1 MDLATLVFI
10 SIVAGYLYAGVRR
23 MPGFARGYV
32 ESQLVEYPSLYNEL
46 IPGGYTMAGLRRTAV
61 WVGVGKGL
69 FWIWIDIYRWITNRM
84 VDNLTSEEH
93 KAKQVEEARKM
104 IAEYDAEQAA
114 KDKWDAQFNS

>member
-1 MDLATLVFI
+1 MDLGTLVFI

-32 ESQLVEYPSLYNEL
+32 ESQLAIYPNLYRDAS
-46 IPGGYTMAGLRRTAV
+46 GGYSLPGLRRTAV

-69 FWIWIDIYRWITNRM
+69 FWVWIDIYRWITNRM
-84 VDNLTSEEH
+84 VDNLTSEER

-114 KDKWDAQFNS
+114 KDKWDAQFNA